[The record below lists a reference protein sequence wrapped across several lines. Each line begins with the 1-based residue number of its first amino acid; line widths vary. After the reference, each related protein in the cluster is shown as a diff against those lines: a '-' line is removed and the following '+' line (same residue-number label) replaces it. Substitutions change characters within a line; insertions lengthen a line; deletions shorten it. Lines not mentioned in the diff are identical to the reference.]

1 MLSRR
6 KCINLDITSTCTLEC
21 PDCQREVYKQKGLKV
36 PGHNMS
42 IDDFKIVYN
51 YFEEITFCG
60 QISDPIINP
69 NFIDMLKICHD
80 RKVNIHTAASHK
92 SWDWYMEAFDVCP
105 HARWEYGLDGLPKE
119 SSTYRK
125 NQDGIKI
132 FDLMVEGKK
141 RGIKMVWQYIAFDY
155 NKHSVDEARQIA
167 EEQGIKFNLI
177 EQYYKQGSSP
187 HKKAWIAPK

>member
-1 MLSRR
+1 
-6 KCINLDITSTCTLEC
+6 
-21 PDCQREVYKQKGLKV
+21 
-36 PGHNMS
+36 
-42 IDDFKIVYN
+42 
-51 YFEEITFCG
+51 
-60 QISDPIINP
+60 
-69 NFIDMLKICHD
+69 MLKICHD

-92 SWDWYMEAFDVCP
+92 SWDWYMEAFNACP
-105 HARWEYGLDGLPKE
+105 HARWEFGIDGLQHE
-119 SSTYRK
+119 SSTYRI

-155 NKHSVDEARQIA
+155 NKDSINDARQIA
-167 EEQGIKFNLI
+167 EKQGIKFNLI